1 MIKKL
6 AVSLAV
12 GFFSYGAHACTVDN
26 AMPDRLRSIVAEN
39 GGFPISDEQ
48 CAILRKNHLA
58 ISVDGA
64 ATVLGGVNIGW
75 AVVRLQDLKSN
86 IVSDKSGASTTIN
99 KDEGSQD
106 TANVQFYKSLTSAV
120 SELDWNAASQEVTR
134 YRSIA
139 R

>member
-1 MIKKL
+1 M
-6 AVSLAV
+6 S
-12 GFFSYGAHACTVDN
+12 
-26 AMPDRLRSIVAEN
+26 DRLRSIVAEN
-39 GGFPISDEQ
+39 GGFPVSDEQ
-48 CAILRKNHLA
+48 CSILQKNHLA

-75 AVVRLQDLKSN
+75 AAVHLQDSRSN
-86 IVSDKSGASTTIN
+86 IISDKTGSATNIN

-106 TANVQFYKSLTSAV
+106 TANVQFYKSLVSAINA
-120 SELDWNAASQEVTR
+120 LDWNAASQEVTR